1 MHRYLSLSILS
12 SLLVIFVFADVRR
25 GDSQATAAADQG
37 NITYRLRISVDEV
50 DLTFH
55 AVDEHGLPVNDLKL
69 DELSLRDNG
78 RSPSSILAFQSMRD
92 IPIRAGILMDTSESM
107 RDFIAANRAISI
119 EYAQR
124 LLRQRVDQAF
134 VMDFGHTSKIAQP
147 WTSDPTVLIAGVR
160 SASGGRENLLGGTAM
175 FDAIFWACYSEFG
188 RTDYAATGNFIL
200 LFSDGEDNASHTSL
214 NEVVTACQ
222 RTHTA
227 IYPFRADPKSSFFS
241 GGGATL
247 AELASKTG
255 GRVFHD
261 NGSEAEIYDDL
272 RTIEADLRNEYRLV
286 YKPAAL
292 KHDGTFHRIELKAP
306 ERVESLVIRSG
317 YYAPSR

>member
-1 MHRYLSLSILS
+1 MYRLLMLSG
-12 SLLVIFVFADVRR
+12 LLVVFVFAGARR
-25 GDSQATAAADQG
+25 LDSQTIAAADQNNTIYG
-37 NITYRLRISVDEV
+37 LRVSVDEV
-50 DLTFH
+50 SLTLH
-55 AVDEHGLPVNDLKL
+55 AADVHGLAVNDLKL

-78 RSPSSILAFQSMRD
+78 RPPGNILVFQSLQD

-124 LLRQRVDQAF
+124 LLRQEVDRAF
-134 VMDFGHTSKIAQP
+134 VMDFGRVSKTVQP
-147 WTSDPTVLIAGVR
+147 WTSDPAALVAGIR
-160 SASGGRENLLGGTAM
+160 SVSTGGEKLLAGTGM
-175 FDAIFWACYSEFG
+175 FDAIFRACYSEFG
-188 RTDYAATGNFIL
+188 KTDSAGTGNFIL
-200 LFSDGEDNASHTSL
+200 VFSDGEDNASHISL
-214 NEVVTACQ
+214 GEVVTACQ
-222 RTHTA
+222 RAHTA
-227 IYPFRADPKSSFFS
+227 IYSFRAEPKSSFFS

-272 RTIEADLRNEYRLV
+272 RMIEGDLRNEYRLV
-286 YKPAAL
+286 YKPSAL
-292 KHDGTFHRIELKAP
+292 KHDGSFHRIELKAP

-317 YYAPSR
+317 YYAPVR